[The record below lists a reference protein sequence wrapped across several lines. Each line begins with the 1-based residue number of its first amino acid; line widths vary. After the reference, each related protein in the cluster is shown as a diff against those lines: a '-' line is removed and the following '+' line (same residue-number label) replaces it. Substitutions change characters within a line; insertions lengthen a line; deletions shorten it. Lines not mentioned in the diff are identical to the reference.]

1 MPLAPRPHNGI
12 ETLMHDLTDYL
23 QRTISRDLQTFRQEI
38 ELFPSDDA
46 VWQTVS
52 GVTNPAGTLALHI
65 GGNLRHYI
73 GAVLGGSGYIRDRDA
88 EFRLRGLPRHELVEN
103 LRGAEEVVTRVL
115 PTLTP
120 EILLAPYP
128 EPIGGV
134 LRTDWFLLH
143 LGTHLAFHLGQAG
156 YIRRTVTGDGT
167 STNPIRPKV
176 LAQPEP

>member
-1 MPLAPRPHNGI
+1 
-12 ETLMHDLTDYL
+12 MHDLTDYL
-23 QRTISRDLQTFRQEI
+23 QRTMSRDLQTFRQEI

-46 VWQTVS
+46 VWQTVP

-65 GGNLRHYI
+65 CGNLRHYL
-73 GAVLGGSGYIRDRDA
+73 GAVLGGSGYVRDREA
-88 EFRLRGLPRHELVEN
+88 EFRLRGIPRHELVEN
-103 LRGAEEVVTRVL
+103 LLGTEEVVARVL
-115 PTLTP
+115 QSLTP

-128 EPIGGV
+128 EPMYGD

-156 YIRRTVTGDGT
+156 YLRRAVTGNGT

-176 LAQPEP
+176 LALAAP